1 MPSYN
6 KNLEDPLDLYIFRK
20 IANILVDP
28 LHKMGLSPS
37 NITTI
42 SLFFS
47 FLSPVFYL
55 YNHLI
60 IAVIFYFIYYVLD
73 CVDGQVARKYNECS
87 FFGAVYDWNKDHIV
101 GFLFLLTFFL
111 KSDYYAFF
119 SILLFIFP
127 MLLHIGTLDAVS
139 NFEKTNSFKSKSVE
153 NQKNGLFYRYYFF
166 SKNICY
172 YSFYYFFYKIENKK
186 IFKSIELIKY
196 FGTGTFTILIF
207 LSILGL
213 QKLSFF
219 ISFIIITICFI
230 INVINNLTKK
240 K

>member
-1 MPSYN
+1 MPSYS

-60 IAVIFYFIYYVLD
+60 IAVFFYFIYYVLD
-73 CVDGQVARKYNECS
+73 CVDGQVARKYNQCS

-101 GFLFLLTFFL
+101 GLIFLITFLL
-111 KSDYYAFF
+111 KSDYYAVFT
-119 SILLFIFP
+119 ILVLIFP

-139 NFEKTNSFKSKSVE
+139 NFEKTKSFEINYLEKNKS
-153 NQKNGLFYRYYFF
+153 GLFYKYYFF
-166 SKNICY
+166 SKKICY
-172 YSFYYFFYKIENKK
+172 NCFYYFFYKIKNDK
-186 IFKSIELIKY
+186 IFRSINFIKY
-196 FGTGTFTILIF
+196 FGTGIFTILIF
-207 LSILGL
+207 LSIIKL
-213 QKLSFF
+213 QL
-219 ISFIIITICFI
+219 ISFIISILLLLICLIIFI
-230 INVINNLTKK
+230 FNKLT
-240 K
+240 